1 MINGE
6 LIVDNFAGGGG
17 ASTGIE
23 LATGYS
29 VDIAINHDPE
39 AIRMHQT
46 NHPNTKHYCEDVWM
60 VDPVK
65 VCNGRP
71 VGLAWFSPDCKHF
84 SKAKGGKP
92 KDKNIRGLAW
102 VACRWAGLVRPRV
115 IMLENVE
122 EFKGCKLEATYAGKT
137 PYQYDVISA
146 KSFHASTVSLLG
158 RKNPVTDVSISP
170 KELSKSPQNITVT
183 YGDMSVSIPV
193 KAIKADH
200 IAWSYADG
208 PIYEGDSFH
217 PENISAELIYADN
230 TKKELA
236 ASDFELTKT
245 PEILTADDHTVTAKT
260 ILGEEQYEIPRN
272 TISKLTMESKELL
285 YEGDYPKSDF
295 SYEVTYS
302 DDEKKELSVDDVE
315 IPDTIPLAAG
325 NNDISV
331 TYLGKEYTSTIT
343 ATQKTAAVVA
353 AETYKTE
360 LDNSVSN
367 VTTDSIFV
375 SVQQKYTESGEY
387 FLTHIIV
394 NDPSSQ
400 VKGGLSNDSWGGYR
414 EYPTTYAGRT
424 GAAVTTNGSYFSY
437 DSGQPVCAGCFIKGG
452 KILKD
457 GVTNGKEIC
466 LDNTGKFYTPSA
478 GISAS
483 TLLASGVKDIWGTAD
498 PLLIQDGQK
507 VDLANQQKIN
517 NTYYNRT
524 AIGMVQPGEYY
535 MITAGTAQYKNG
547 LSFAELQSIFANLGC
562 TYARSMDGGGSSS
575 LVVNGKLLNTPAQY
589 DERPVVDFLSFLP

>member
-1 MINGE
+1 MLKEINSSKDVITNVDLFNEIIELVKNSKDTALMKCEGE
-6 LIVDNFAGGGG
+6 LPPFVDYAIPE
-17 ASTGIE
+17 SYVSGIYDCE
-23 LATGYS
+23 FDPLFVLSPGYNEGYYLDLS
-29 VDIAINHDPE
+29 
-39 AIRMHQT
+39 
-46 NHPNTKHYCEDVWM
+46 
-60 VDPVK
+60 
-65 VCNGRP
+65 
-71 VGLAWFSPDCKHF
+71 
-84 SKAKGGKP
+84 
-92 KDKNIRGLAW
+92 IRG
-102 VACRWAGLVRPRV
+102 
-115 IMLENVE
+115 
-122 EFKGCKLEATYAGKT
+122 
-137 PYQYDVISA
+137 
-146 KSFHASTVSLLG
+146 
-158 RKNPVTDVSISP
+158 
-170 KELSKSPQNITVT
+170 
-183 YGDMSVSIPV
+183 
-193 KAIKADH
+193 
-200 IAWSYADG
+200 AWSITDKIDTLHLGTIKTLAESV
-208 PIYEGDSFH
+208 EGIRQMAALYGECLVSFQKIMYDNMDSFTRKGFD
-217 PENISAELIYADN
+217 LKFYN
-230 TKKELA
+230 TKKEYSGGFSGLES
-236 ASDFELTKT
+236 SDIALQRFQEYHSKSPEELNYG
-245 PEILTADDHTVTAKT
+245 IIRD
-260 ILGEEQYEIPRN
+260 N
-272 TISKLTMESKELL
+272 
-285 YEGDYPKSDF
+285 
-295 SYEVTYS
+295 
-302 DDEKKELSVDDVE
+302 DVE

-343 ATQKTAAVVA
+343 AKQKTAAVVA

>member
-1 MINGE
+1 MRHKK
-6 LIVDNFAGGGG
+6 LIIG
-17 ASTGIE
+17 TGIC
-23 LATGYS
+23 LLG
-29 VDIAINHDPE
+29 IALS
-39 AIRMHQT
+39 A
-46 NHPNTKHYCEDVWM
+46 
-60 VDPVK
+60 
-65 VCNGRP
+65 
-71 VGLAWFSPDCKHF
+71 AWFVP
-84 SKAKGGKP
+84 
-92 KDKNIRGLAW
+92 
-102 VACRWAGLVRPRV
+102 
-115 IMLENVE
+115 
-122 EFKGCKLEATYAGKT
+122 CKLEATYAGKT

-260 ILGEEQYEIPRN
+260 ILGEEQYEIPLN

-343 ATQKTAAVVA
+343 AKQKTAAFVA

>member
-1 MINGE
+1 MN
-6 LIVDNFAGGGG
+6 
-17 ASTGIE
+17 
-23 LATGYS
+23 
-29 VDIAINHDPE
+29 
-39 AIRMHQT
+39 
-46 NHPNTKHYCEDVWM
+46 K
-60 VDPVK
+60 
-65 VCNGRP
+65 
-71 VGLAWFSPDCKHF
+71 
-84 SKAKGGKP
+84 
-92 KDKNIRGLAW
+92 
-102 VACRWAGLVRPRV
+102 
-115 IMLENVE
+115 
-122 EFKGCKLEATYAGKT
+122 
-137 PYQYDVISA
+137 
-146 KSFHASTVSLLG
+146 
-158 RKNPVTDVSISP
+158 
-170 KELSKSPQNITVT
+170 
-183 YGDMSVSIPV
+183 
-193 KAIKADH
+193 
-200 IAWSYADG
+200 
-208 PIYEGDSFH
+208 
-217 PENISAELIYADN
+217 
-230 TKKELA
+230 
-236 ASDFELTKT
+236 
-245 PEILTADDHTVTAKT
+245 
-260 ILGEEQYEIPRN
+260 
-272 TISKLTMESKELL
+272 
-285 YEGDYPKSDF
+285 
-295 SYEVTYS
+295 
-302 DDEKKELSVDDVE
+302 
-315 IPDTIPLAAG
+315 
-325 NNDISV
+325 
-331 TYLGKEYTSTIT
+331 GKEYTSTIT
-343 ATQKTAAVVA
+343 AKQKTAAVVA
-353 AETYKTE
+353 AETYKAE

-394 NDPSSQ
+394 NDPSNQ
-400 VKGGLSNDSWGGYR
+400 VKGGLSNDSWGSYR

-437 DSGQPVCAGCFIKGG
+437 DSGQPVCAGCFIKDG

>member
-1 MINGE
+1 M
-6 LIVDNFAGGGG
+6 
-17 ASTGIE
+17 
-23 LATGYS
+23 
-29 VDIAINHDPE
+29 
-39 AIRMHQT
+39 R
-46 NHPNTKHYCEDVWM
+46 
-60 VDPVK
+60 
-65 VCNGRP
+65 
-71 VGLAWFSPDCKHF
+71 
-84 SKAKGGKP
+84 
-92 KDKNIRGLAW
+92 
-102 VACRWAGLVRPRV
+102 
-115 IMLENVE
+115 
-122 EFKGCKLEATYAGKT
+122 
-137 PYQYDVISA
+137 
-146 KSFHASTVSLLG
+146 
-158 RKNPVTDVSISP
+158 
-170 KELSKSPQNITVT
+170 
-183 YGDMSVSIPV
+183 
-193 KAIKADH
+193 
-200 IAWSYADG
+200 
-208 PIYEGDSFH
+208 
-217 PENISAELIYADN
+217 
-230 TKKELA
+230 A
-236 ASDFELTKT
+236 ASPFL
-245 PEILTADDHTVTAKT
+245 IANTA
-260 ILGEEQYEIPRN
+260 
-272 TISKLTMESKELL
+272 
-285 YEGDYPKSDF
+285 PK
-295 SYEVTYS
+295 
-302 DDEKKELSVDDVE
+302 K
-315 IPDTIPLAAG
+315 
-325 NNDISV
+325 

-343 ATQKTAAVVA
+343 AKQKTAAVVA

>member
-1 MINGE
+1 MRHKK
-6 LIVDNFAGGGG
+6 LIIR
-17 ASTGIE
+17 TGIC
-23 LATGYS
+23 LLG
-29 VDIAINHDPE
+29 IALS
-39 AIRMHQT
+39 A
-46 NHPNTKHYCEDVWM
+46 
-60 VDPVK
+60 
-65 VCNGRP
+65 
-71 VGLAWFSPDCKHF
+71 AWFIP
-84 SKAKGGKP
+84 
-92 KDKNIRGLAW
+92 
-102 VACRWAGLVRPRV
+102 
-115 IMLENVE
+115 
-122 EFKGCKLEATYAGKT
+122 CKLEATYAGKT
-137 PYQYDVISA
+137 PYQYDAVFA
-146 KSFHASTVSLLG
+146 KSFHANTVSLLG
-158 RKNPVTDVSISP
+158 RKNPVTDISISP
-170 KELSKSPQNITVT
+170 KKLSKSIQRITVT
-183 YGDMSVSIPV
+183 YGDMSVSVPV
-193 KAIKADH
+193 KATKADH

-217 PENISAELIYADN
+217 SEDISAKLIYADN
-230 TKKELA
+230 TQKELA
-236 ASDFELTKT
+236 VSDFELTKT

-260 ILGEEQYEIPRN
+260 ILGEEQYEIPLN
-272 TISKLTMESKELL
+272 TISKLSMESKELL

-343 ATQKTAAVVA
+343 AKQKTAAVVA

-400 VKGGLSNDSWGGYR
+400 VKGGLSNDGWGGYR

-498 PLLIQDGQK
+498 PLLIQDSQK

>member
-1 MINGE
+1 M
-6 LIVDNFAGGGG
+6 
-17 ASTGIE
+17 
-23 LATGYS
+23 
-29 VDIAINHDPE
+29 
-39 AIRMHQT
+39 
-46 NHPNTKHYCEDVWM
+46 
-60 VDPVK
+60 
-65 VCNGRP
+65 
-71 VGLAWFSPDCKHF
+71 
-84 SKAKGGKP
+84 
-92 KDKNIRGLAW
+92 
-102 VACRWAGLVRPRV
+102 
-115 IMLENVE
+115 
-122 EFKGCKLEATYAGKT
+122 
-137 PYQYDVISA
+137 
-146 KSFHASTVSLLG
+146 
-158 RKNPVTDVSISP
+158 
-170 KELSKSPQNITVT
+170 
-183 YGDMSVSIPV
+183 
-193 KAIKADH
+193 
-200 IAWSYADG
+200 
-208 PIYEGDSFH
+208 
-217 PENISAELIYADN
+217 
-230 TKKELA
+230 
-236 ASDFELTKT
+236 
-245 PEILTADDHTVTAKT
+245 
-260 ILGEEQYEIPRN
+260 
-272 TISKLTMESKELL
+272 
-285 YEGDYPKSDF
+285 
-295 SYEVTYS
+295 
-302 DDEKKELSVDDVE
+302 
-315 IPDTIPLAAG
+315 
-325 NNDISV
+325 
-331 TYLGKEYTSTIT
+331 
-343 ATQKTAAVVA
+343 
-353 AETYKTE
+353 
-360 LDNSVSN
+360 DNSVSN

-375 SVQQKYTESGEY
+375 SVQQKYTDSGEY

-437 DSGQPVCAGCFIKGG
+437 DSGQPVCAGCFIKCG

>member
-1 MINGE
+1 MRHKK
-6 LIVDNFAGGGG
+6 LIIG
-17 ASTGIE
+17 TGIC
-23 LATGYS
+23 LLG
-29 VDIAINHDPE
+29 IALS
-39 AIRMHQT
+39 A
-46 NHPNTKHYCEDVWM
+46 
-60 VDPVK
+60 
-65 VCNGRP
+65 
-71 VGLAWFSPDCKHF
+71 AWFVP
-84 SKAKGGKP
+84 
-92 KDKNIRGLAW
+92 
-102 VACRWAGLVRPRV
+102 
-115 IMLENVE
+115 
-122 EFKGCKLEATYAGKT
+122 CKLEATYAGKT

-260 ILGEEQYEIPRN
+260 ILGEEQYEIPLN

-343 ATQKTAAVVA
+343 AKQKTAAVVA

-517 NTYYNRT
+517 NT
-524 AIGMVQPGEYY
+524 
-535 MITAGTAQYKNG
+535 
-547 LSFAELQSIFANLGC
+547 
-562 TYARSMDGGGSSS
+562 
-575 LVVNGKLLNTPAQY
+575 
-589 DERPVVDFLSFLP
+589 

>member
-1 MINGE
+1 MKINFSINYKGYTADVSYEPEDKIYVGE
-6 LIVDNFAGGGG
+6 VRGISDSLNFHGR
-17 ASTGIE
+17 SILEINTMFHQSIE
-23 LATGYS
+23 NYLDLCKQIGK
-29 VDIAINHDPE
+29 DPE
-39 AIRMHQT
+39 RAADY
-46 NHPNTKHYCEDVWM
+46 K
-60 VDPVK
+60 
-65 VCNGRP
+65 
-71 VGLAWFSPDCKHF
+71 L
-84 SKAKGGKP
+84 
-92 KDKNIRGLAW
+92 
-102 VACRWAGLVRPRV
+102 ACR
-115 IMLENVE
+115 IYT
-122 EFKGCKLEATYAGKT
+122 C
-137 PYQYDVISA
+137 IS
-146 KSFHASTVSLLG
+146 
-158 RKNPVTDVSISP
+158 
-170 KELSKSPQNITVT
+170 
-183 YGDMSVSIPV
+183 
-193 KAIKADH
+193 
-200 IAWSYADG
+200 
-208 PIYEGDSFH
+208 
-217 PENISAELIYADN
+217 DN
-230 TKKELA
+230 TDCMAE
-236 ASDFELTKT
+236 
-245 PEILTADDHTVTAKT
+245 PEA
-260 ILGEEQYEIPRN
+260 
-272 TISKLTMESKELL
+272 
-285 YEGDYPKSDF
+285 
-295 SYEVTYS
+295 
-302 DDEKKELSVDDVE
+302 
-315 IPDTIPLAAG
+315 
-325 NNDISV
+325 
-331 TYLGKEYTSTIT
+331 
-343 ATQKTAAVVA
+343 
-353 AETYKTE
+353 
-360 LDNSVSN
+360 
-367 VTTDSIFV
+367 
-375 SVQQKYTESGEY
+375 
-387 FLTHIIV
+387 

>member
-1 MINGE
+1 MRHKK
-6 LIVDNFAGGGG
+6 LIIG
-17 ASTGIE
+17 TGIC
-23 LATGYS
+23 LLG
-29 VDIAINHDPE
+29 IALS
-39 AIRMHQT
+39 A
-46 NHPNTKHYCEDVWM
+46 
-60 VDPVK
+60 
-65 VCNGRP
+65 
-71 VGLAWFSPDCKHF
+71 AWFVP
-84 SKAKGGKP
+84 
-92 KDKNIRGLAW
+92 
-102 VACRWAGLVRPRV
+102 
-115 IMLENVE
+115 
-122 EFKGCKLEATYAGKT
+122 CKLEATYAGKT

-183 YGDMSVSIPV
+183 YGDMS
-193 KAIKADH
+193 
-200 IAWSYADG
+200 
-208 PIYEGDSFH
+208 
-217 PENISAELIYADN
+217 
-230 TKKELA
+230 
-236 ASDFELTKT
+236 
-245 PEILTADDHTVTAKT
+245 
-260 ILGEEQYEIPRN
+260 
-272 TISKLTMESKELL
+272 
-285 YEGDYPKSDF
+285 
-295 SYEVTYS
+295 
-302 DDEKKELSVDDVE
+302 
-315 IPDTIPLAAG
+315 
-325 NNDISV
+325 
-331 TYLGKEYTSTIT
+331 
-343 ATQKTAAVVA
+343 QKTAAVVA